1 MLNDKVGVGRIS
13 LAEQKKD
20 NFDHYKSMDFDQAK
34 TLRVLQGKS
43 SKRLEAVGFIDKKNF
58 IGLSRGRRN
67 LKVWDVDTGK
77 VVGQYK
83 LGQKY
88 RLEGILVS
96 KDGSTVI
103 CSQASFY
110 VQQKD
115 NTVPLVVFN
124 TKTHEH
130 KVMDSIKDEQLSLD
144 GSAITEDGKYFIL
157 QLKNDQVSAL
167 WNTKTGKLMHTL
179 GEGSSGLNMVAISSR
194 SMLAVTSLESLK
206 VWEIQSGNLLH
217 DLASTD
223 INKIYLNRDG
233 TIAITI
239 DSKSSQPS
247 SFEAWDLIK
256 GKKLATYTVDTDP
269 FAICPLG
276 DRIAF
281 APVASVTVMT
291 LRLHIPGREETKPG
305 PSSYGDHK
313 EMSEFKGMMDPCDPN
328 DVDDDKDDDDSNIQ

>member
-1 MLNDKVGVGRIS
+1 M
-13 LAEQKKD
+13 Q
-20 NFDHYKSMDFDQAK
+20 
-34 TLRVLQGKS
+34 
-43 SKRLEAVGFIDKKNF
+43 
-58 IGLSRGRRN
+58 
-67 LKVWDVDTGK
+67 

-88 RLEGILVS
+88 RLEGILIS

-103 CSQASFY
+103 CSQASFF

-115 NTVPLVVFN
+115 KTVPLLVFD

-130 KVMDSIKDEQLSLD
+130 RVMDPIKDEQLGLD

-167 WNTKTGKLMHTL
+167 WNTETGKVMHTL
-179 GEGSSGLNMVAISSR
+179 GEGSSGRNMVAISSK
-194 SMLAVTSLESLK
+194 SMLAVTSHESLK

-217 DLASTD
+217 DLAGSTTD
-223 INKIYLNRDG
+223 ITKIYLNQDG
-233 TIAITI
+233 TIAITMET
-239 DSKSSQPS
+239 KGYQPS

-256 GKKLATYTVDTDP
+256 GKKLTTYTVDTDP

-276 DRIAF
+276 DQIAF
-281 APVASVTVMT
+281 AAPASVTVMM

-313 EMSEFKGMMDPCDPN
+313 EISEFQGMLDPCDPN
-328 DVDDDKDDDDSNIQ
+328 DIDVDKDDDDSNIQQ